1 MRPCYLF
8 VTFLGGA
15 LPAGVAPA
23 SELAKLGAATQGAH
37 ELEDETSGRL
47 LRAHTSAKEDQEGR
61 MIPGSEF
68 FEKAQPVLHN
78 LSINMPNLDEIK
90 ANAAS
95 YFYLCMRDVLLTD
108 EQRIEAF
115 NDMRRRAVA
124 ERLRSIQ
131 RNEWSAQSFVV
142 QATFAFQTLIE
153 NRDLYYLAISLALAK
168 RMSLYTQEPIAST
181 AVVMEEVQFRW
192 WKRKN
197 VDSEQLREQL
207 QKLPDYVEAAG
218 DGALV
223 DEIVGGYLKIL

>member
-23 SELAKLGAATQGAH
+23 SGLAKLGAATQGAH

-47 LRAHTSAKEDQEGR
+47 LRVHTSAKEDQEGR

-78 LSINMPNLDEIK
+78 LPINMPNLDEIK

-124 ERLRSIQ
+124 ERPRSIQ
-131 RNEWSAQSFVV
+131 PKEWSAQSFVV

-168 RMSLYTQEPIAST
+168 RMSLHTQEPIART

-192 WKRKN
+192 WKQKN

-207 QKLPDYVEAAG
+207 KKLPDYVEAAG